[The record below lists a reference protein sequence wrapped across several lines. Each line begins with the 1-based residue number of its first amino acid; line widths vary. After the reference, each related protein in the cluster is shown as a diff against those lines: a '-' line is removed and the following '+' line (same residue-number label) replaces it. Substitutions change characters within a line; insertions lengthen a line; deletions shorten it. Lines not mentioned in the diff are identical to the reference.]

1 MAEGRERDDEDDHE
15 GHERDQV
22 LEDAPQQLHL
32 VRVRVRVRVRVTV
45 RVRVRVRVGVRVG
58 VRDGAR
64 HGDASE
70 ARGFEV
76 GGHLVGVVTR

>member
-1 MAEGRERDDEDDHE
+1 M
-15 GHERDQV
+15 
-22 LEDAPQQLHL
+22 
-32 VRVRVRVRVRVTV
+32 RVRVWVRVTV